1 MRVRHCIF
9 IILLTLAV
17 RISLPAQVLPSPF
30 VEDKTLPR
38 WVKRE
43 FVSSH
48 LYRNYSIT
56 FQMSPSSI
64 RGDFN
69 GDGRKDYAFLVQ
81 EKTTTKFGFVI
92 FHGRAS
98 QSLHTHITLIAAG
111 KTIAELGDNIHWANF
126 WRTYPRDAAAGEE
139 ESKVIVPILKA
150 DAIHIE
156 QKGKRRGLLYWDGRK
171 YMWHKLKI

>member
-1 MRVRHCIF
+1 MPRRLGILLP
-9 IILLTLAV
+9 LLTLAA
-17 RISLPAQVLPSPF
+17 RLSLAAQVLPSQF
-30 VEDKTLPR
+30 VEDKTIPR

-43 FVSSH
+43 FVTSH
-48 LYRNYSIT
+48 LYRSYSIT

-81 EKTTTKFGFVI
+81 EKTTRKFGFAI
-92 FHGRAS
+92 FHGRGA
-98 QSLHTHITLIAAG
+98 QSLHTRITLIAAG

-126 WRTYPRDAAAGEE
+126 WRTYPRDAAAGEV
-139 ESKVIVPILKA
+139 ESKVLVPILKA

-171 YMWHKLKI
+171 YMWHRLKI